1 MGDRNLDRVMNPWRY
16 NADGTLASKA
26 SPPVQTV
33 QATPPA
39 GQPEV
44 SAVDIKVR
52 TAVLRQASGA
62 AAQVHHSL
70 STDGRIADDTTAE
83 AASSLSQKDF
93 QLGRALKTT
102 GELWESQMTTLV
114 QACHKI
120 EQNLA
125 ANAEGHQ
132 MTEDANEMRMVEIA
146 KHFH

>member
-1 MGDRNLDRVMNPWRY
+1 MGDSNLDRVMNPWRY
-16 NADGTLASKA
+16 KDDGTLVSEAAPEPESA
-26 SPPVQTV
+26 
-33 QATPPA
+33 PPA
-39 GQPEV
+39 V
-44 SAVDIKVR
+44 SAPDIKVR
-52 TAVLRQASGA
+52 TAVLLKAAGA

-70 STDGRIADDTTAE
+70 HTDGRIADDTTAE

-120 EQNLA
+120 EQNLT

-132 MTEDANEMRMVEIA
+132 MTEDSNEMRMVEIS